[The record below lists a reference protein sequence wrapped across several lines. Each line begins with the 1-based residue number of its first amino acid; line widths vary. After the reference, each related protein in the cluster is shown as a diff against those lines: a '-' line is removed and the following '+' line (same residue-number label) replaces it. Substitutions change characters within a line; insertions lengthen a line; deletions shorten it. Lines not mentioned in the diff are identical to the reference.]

1 MYKMRTAYWQ
11 IKEMVIILCHKVRKS
26 LLTAGT
32 YQTFQNTVVKIKA
45 C

>member
-1 MYKMRTAYWQ
+1 MRTAYRQ
-11 IKEMVIILCHKVRKS
+11 IKGMVIMLCNKVKKS

-32 YQTFQNTVVKIKA
+32 YQTFQNAVVKMKA